1 MLTGT
6 DLSDAILE
14 GAFAFNTRFK
24 DVAISG
30 ADFTDVPMRGDQLK
44 SLCAVASGTNPI
56 TGRDTRTSLG
66 CS

>member
-1 MLTGT
+1 M
-6 DLSDAILE
+6 LE

-24 DVAISG
+24 DVAITG

-44 SLCAVASGTNPI
+44 SLCAEASGTNPV
-56 TGRDTRTSLG
+56 TGRDTRSTLG